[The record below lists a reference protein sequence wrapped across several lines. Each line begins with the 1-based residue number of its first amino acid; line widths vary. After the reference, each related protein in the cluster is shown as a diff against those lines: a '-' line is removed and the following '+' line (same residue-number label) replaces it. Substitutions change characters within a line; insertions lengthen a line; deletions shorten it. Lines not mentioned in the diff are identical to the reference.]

1 MSSEGNSLTLE
12 SDSVFH
18 DEWYFSPPGASEM
31 TVTGERVA
39 RKSGV
44 ERAERV
50 GERQL
55 GRSGQGSRTSAVTVT
70 NTAANQTDGMQITLT
85 NGQSAV
91 NTNKPMLEG
100 GAGAL
105 ARDH

>member
-31 TVTGERVA
+31 TVTGERMA

-50 GERQL
+50 GETVREVRARVTHV
-55 GRSGQGSRTSAVTVT
+55 GSDSNEHSGKPNRRH
-70 NTAANQTDGMQITLT
+70 AN
-85 NGQSAV
+85 NA
-91 NTNKPMLEG
+91 NKR
-100 GAGAL
+100 AISS
-105 ARDH
+105 